1 MMTLRKLP
9 LVFRA
14 LFSCFLIVIGIGY
27 LTALSLLF
35 LVDIKPNLGAGK
47 SVVEDISEQY
57 HGLPSDTRL
66 EMALKGPMATMA
78 SRDERK
84 RILNWIHTGATRKHY
99 AAIAPIFKNN
109 CMSCH
114 NPQVN
119 RSLPPLTSY
128 DAIKKLVKT
137 DTGENIVSLARVS
150 HIHLFGISLI
160 FMITGGIFGLSETPV
175 WLRVTAVIIPYL
187 TIIVDIGSWWL
198 TKYLSPAFAYV
209 VLVSGG
215 AMGLALAVQ
224 IFIPLWEMWIDS
236 VRAGL
241 FAIGVI
247 RHRDGNPLLRCDLAA
262 VGGTRRRLGHHLR
275 PDHRESDRGSGADC
289 GQSPIF

>member
-1 MMTLRKLP
+1 MMTLRRLP
-9 LVFRA
+9 LAFRA

-66 EMALKGPMATMA
+66 ETALKGPMATMA
-78 SRDERK
+78 SPDERK
-84 RILNWIHTGATRKHY
+84 RILNWIHTGATKKRF
-99 AAIAPIFKNN
+99 AAVAPIFKNN

-119 RSLPPLTSY
+119 RSLPSLASY
-128 DAIKKLVKT
+128 DEIKKLVKT

-160 FMITGGIFGLSETPV
+160 FMVTGGIFALSTTPI
-175 WLRVTAVIIPYL
+175 WLRVVVVVIPYL

-198 TKYLSPAFAYV
+198 TKYLSPTFAYV
-209 VLVSGG
+209 VLISGG
-215 AMGLALAVQ
+215 GMGLALAVQ
-224 IFIPLWEMWIDS
+224 IFIPLWEMWIDPMN
-236 VRAGL
+236 AGL
-241 FAIGVI
+241 AVIGVI
-247 RHRDGNPLLRCDLAA
+247 RRHDHSRPLRYDLVA
-262 VGGTRRRLGHHLR
+262 VGGARRHFGHR
-275 PDHRESDRGSGADC
+275 QPTDHRETDRAPSAD
-289 GQSPIF
+289 